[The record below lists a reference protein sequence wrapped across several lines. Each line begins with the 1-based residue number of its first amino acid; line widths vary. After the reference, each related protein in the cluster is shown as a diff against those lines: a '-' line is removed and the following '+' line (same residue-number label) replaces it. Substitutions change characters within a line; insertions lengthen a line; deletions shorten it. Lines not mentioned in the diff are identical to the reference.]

1 MHSRDQLLM
10 SIFQRCLS
18 ERGVHRCVWLIITSS
33 FPGNGVEAERIH
45 HFPSF
50 SLDLFPPHIDTLCDC
65 SLGCPSVNFCGEN
78 G

>member
-1 MHSRDQLLM
+1 MAYNNE
-10 SIFQRCLS
+10 F
-18 ERGVHRCVWLIITSS
+18 

-65 SLGCPSVNFCGEN
+65 SLCCPSVNFCGEN